1 MFQVDPN
8 TLYSLKE
15 LSKALDGLVSM
26 PTFIDRLGLRDHR
39 IFRDAVFGWEIL
51 EIAKKANSFSTKEHS
66 VSGKTLS
73 QLMSTRKRKTKPADS
88 PAGKL
93 SDNDL

>member
-1 MFQVDPN
+1 MFRIEADC
-8 TLYSLKE
+8 LYSLKE
-15 LSKALDGLVSM
+15 LESALDGLVSVA
-26 PTFIDRLGLRDHR
+26 TFIDRLGLRDHR

-51 EIAKKANSFSTKEHS
+51 ETAKKAESFSTKEHS

-73 QLMSTRKRKTKPADS
+73 RLMSTRKRKTKPADS